1 MVISSICSKMCDLCG
16 CVWQAA
22 AMTTSPVRSRAKF
35 LSAWLLALAAIPANA
50 TNYDEAKVGDY
61 KLPDPLVCNDGSLVT
76 NAES

>member
-1 MVISSICSKMCDLCG
+1 
-16 CVWQAA
+16 
-22 AMTTSPVRSRAKF
+22 MTTSPVRSRAKF